1 MNQALNLN
9 DDTIRVKMASLS
21 DQLIQWAKEYYVLD
35 APTVCDQRYD
45 LSFREL
51 QSFERQ
57 YPEYINPNSPTQRI
71 GGERLPEFS
80 EIQHSTPMLSLN
92 NAMNDADLEAFVSRS
107 GAVGHQWVAEPKI
120 DGLALSLVYI
130 DGVLSQAATRG
141 DGTTGED
148 VTHNART
155 VHTIPLELSGPSI
168 PGRLEVRGECFMR
181 KSTLARLNARGGE
194 DHRNFANCRN
204 AAAGTMRQ
212 LDPQKAYRRPL
223 DFFAY
228 SVAEC
233 SSALPDSHFDRL
245 NYLKSLGFQINE
257 LSEPMSPEDMGN
269 YSSRLAVLR
278 AGLDYEIDGIVFKVD
293 SVSEQQSLGFVSR
306 APRWAIAYKFPAEQ
320 RETTLMAV
328 DFQVGSSGALTPVA
342 RLEPVPVGGVTVSN
356 ATLHNMDEIS
366 RLDVAVGD
374 TVVIQRAGDVVPQIV
389 KATARPVNRVPIEA
403 PHECPAC
410 GSKAVRVVGQAA
422 YRCTNAW
429 DCPAQVVAA
438 TKRFVGRD
446 FMNIDGLGAKLI
458 EQLYDEGFIRSP
470 SDIYFLTYPD
480 VASLPGM
487 GEKSTARLKESVEAS
502 KSTTLAKVIAAMNI
516 REIGRTASRDLAIYF
531 ADDLEAIL
539 NASLEELTAIPDFG
553 PIMAQEAFNA
563 FRDQRLL
570 RELDRLALAGVT
582 WQKSSQVK
590 REGSRPLEGQ
600 SWVITGTLTGLTRSE
615 AKSLL
620 ESRGA
625 KVSGSVSAKTTTLLA
640 GAAAGSKLTKAES
653 LGVKIVG
660 EEILAAL

>member
-9 DDTIRVKMASLS
+9 DDTISAKMASLS

-107 GAVGHQWVAEPKI
+107 GAAGHQWVAEPKI

-168 PGRLEVRGECFMR
+168 PARLEVRGECFMR

-194 DHRNFANCRN
+194 DRNFANCRN

-233 SSALPDSHFDRL
+233 SSALPDSHSDRL

-257 LSEPMSPEDMGN
+257 LSEPMSAEDMEN
-269 YSSRLAVLR
+269 YSSRLAELR

-293 SVSEQQSLGFVSR
+293 SVSEQESLGFASR

-342 RLEPVPVGGVTVSN
+342 RLEPVSVGGVTVSN

-389 KATARPVNRVPIEA
+389 KATARPANRVPIEA

-429 DCPAQVVAA
+429 SCPAQVVAA
-438 TKRFVGRD
+438 TKRFAGRD
-446 FMNIDGLGAKLI
+446 FMNIEGLGAKLI
-458 EQLYDEGFIRSP
+458 EQLYDEGFVRTP
-470 SDIYFLTYPD
+470 SDIYYLSYPA

-487 GEKSTARLKESVEAS
+487 GERSTARLKESVENS

-539 NASLEELTAIPDFG
+539 NASLAELTAIPDFG
-553 PIMAQEAFNA
+553 QIMAQEAFNA

-570 RELDRLALAGVT
+570 RELDRLAVAGVS
-582 WQKSSQVK
+582 WQKPSEDK

-600 SWVITGTLTGLTRSE
+600 TWVITGTLTGLTRSE

-625 KVSGSVSAKTTTLLA
+625 KVSASVSAKTTALLA

-660 EEILAAL
+660 EEVLTAL